1 MTTELPPIPR
11 RLLLALAFAAPLA
24 ACGRKG
30 DPEPPMG
37 ADTRY
42 PRQYPARSPRQQEQR
57 RQEQEE
63 QQEQDRREQQQQQQ
77 RLAP

>member
-1 MTTELPPIPR
+1 MTTEFPPIPR

-30 DPEPPMG
+30 DPEPPG
-37 ADTRY
+37 NADMRY

-57 RQEQEE
+57 RQEQEQE
-63 QQEQDRREQQQQQQ
+63 QQDQQQP
-77 RLAP
+77 RRTP

>member
-57 RQEQEE
+57 RQEQE
-63 QQEQDRREQQQQQQ
+63 QEQQQQPQ
-77 RLAP
+77 RSP

>member
-30 DPEPPMG
+30 DPEPPEG
-37 ADTRY
+37 ADIRY
-42 PRQYPARSPRQQEQR
+42 PRQYPAPSRRQQEQR
-57 RQEQEE
+57 RQEQE
-63 QQEQDRREQQQQQQ
+63 QEQQQQPQ
-77 RLAP
+77 RSP

>member
-1 MTTELPPIPR
+1 MTTEFPPIPR

-30 DPEPPMG
+30 DPEPPTG

-57 RQEQEE
+57 RQEQE
-63 QQEQDRREQQQQQQ
+63 QEQQQQPQ
-77 RLAP
+77 RSP

>member
-57 RQEQEE
+57 RQEQE
-63 QQEQDRREQQQQQQ
+63 QEQQQQQPQ
-77 RLAP
+77 RTP

>member
-30 DPEPPMG
+30 DPEPPTG
-37 ADTRY
+37 ADPRY

-57 RQEQEE
+57 RQEQE
-63 QQEQDRREQQQQQQ
+63 QEPQQQQPQ
-77 RLAP
+77 RTP

>member
-1 MTTELPPIPR
+1 MTTEFPPIAR
-11 RLLLALAFAAPLA
+11 RLLLALAFATPLA

-30 DPEPPMG
+30 DPEPPEN
-37 ADTRY
+37 ADRRY

-63 QQEQDRREQQQQQQ
+63 QQQQDQQQP
-77 RLAP
+77 RRTP